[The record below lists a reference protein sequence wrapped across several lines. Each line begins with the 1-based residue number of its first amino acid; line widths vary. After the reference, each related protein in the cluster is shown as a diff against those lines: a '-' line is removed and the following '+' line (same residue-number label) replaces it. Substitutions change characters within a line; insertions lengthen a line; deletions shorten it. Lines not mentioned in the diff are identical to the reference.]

1 MYVYIMFIVYIY
13 IYIYVGDDESES
25 GEGTST
31 SYPPPEEV
39 ATKMYTVS
47 GFVAQI
53 HRGTKSLYMYE
64 KLQMSVRNREPFV
77 LAPDRGL
84 RLR

>member
-1 MYVYIMFIVYIY
+1 M
-13 IYIYVGDDESES
+13 YVGDDESES
-25 GEGTST
+25 GEGIGT